1 MIIYKM
7 KKLLI
12 PIVAVVVT
20 FFGIFAPANCY
31 GQSQKT
37 VINKY
42 LKELPRGKVVN
53 DGKLHKYRMTAI
65 YTNRDLYG
73 NFTEKQKISGDYT
86 RGFENGYVA
95 WNNISISGSKN
106 FSEPFPS
113 GTRQEYMEN
122 FKYVPSPRMLETD
135 SFKGFPAGTETV
147 FAKNLVW
154 DMMMIENF
162 AWDFSDS
169 LKLNRT
175 YIIPE
180 IKGEFAMAD
189 IGNYSHQSIQICWTG
204 ISVVNDKL
212 CAVIEYRALDNKIE
226 LKMDQINTKGTEQYW
241 GTTWV
246 GLEDKQVEYAEVYGG
261 TIQEIEVTGMKI
273 KFLAKTIRELWV
285 EKIQ

>member
-1 MIIYKM
+1 M

-12 PIVAVVVT
+12 PFFAGVIT
-20 FFGIFAPANCY
+20 FSGIFATADCY
-31 GQSQKT
+31 GQSPKA

-42 LKELPRGKVVN
+42 LKELPHGKVEN
-53 DGKLHKYRMTAI
+53 DGQLHKYRMTAI

-73 NFTEKQKISGDYT
+73 IFTGKQKISGEYT
-86 RGFENGYVA
+86 RGFENGYVT
-95 WNNISISGSKN
+95 WNNIYISGSNN
-106 FSEPFPS
+106 FSEPFPV

-122 FKYVPSPRMLETD
+122 FKYVPSPRMIETD

-169 LKLNRT
+169 MELNRT

-180 IKGEFAMAD
+180 ITGEFAMAD

-204 ISVVNDKL
+204 ISQVNGKL

-246 GLEDKQVEYAEVYGG
+246 ALDDKQVEYAEIYGG
-261 TIQEIEVTGMKI
+261 TIQEIEVTGMKN
-273 KFLAKTIRELWV
+273 KFLVKTIRELWV

>member
-1 MIIYKM
+1 M

-12 PIVAVVVT
+12 PVFAAVITFSGIVT
-20 FFGIFAPANCY
+20 PANCY
-31 GQSQKT
+31 GQSQKAI
-37 VINKY
+37 INKY
-42 LKELPRGKVVN
+42 LKELPRGKAEN
-53 DGKLHKYRMTAI
+53 HGQLQKYRMTAI

-73 NFTEKQKISGDYT
+73 NFTGKQKISGDYT

-95 WNNISISGSKN
+95 WNNIYISGSDK
-106 FSEPFPS
+106 FSEPFTA
-113 GTRQEYMEN
+113 GTKQEYMEN
-122 FKYVPSPRMLETD
+122 FRYIPSPRMIETEA
-135 SFKGFPAGTETV
+135 FKGFPAGTETV

-175 YIIPE
+175 YNIPN
-180 IKGEFAMAD
+180 INGEFAMAD

-204 ISVVNDKL
+204 ISVVNNKL

-226 LKMDQINTKGTEQYW
+226 LSMDQIKTKGTEQYW

-246 GLEDKQVEYAEVYGG
+246 ALEDKQVEYAEIYGG
-261 TIQEIEVTGMKI
+261 TIQEIEVTGMKN